1 MHTCIYT
8 GVLFTPDQQSTPHS
22 SATRPSP
29 HEQTLA
35 LATHHDE
42 IIDAIRR
49 SERAVFTEHQLGAL
63 LPPHPDLSLVP
74 VRRAVT
80 FLRRSGVVKA
90 IELRSAEDRMVT
102 RYARE
107 GATPFNVAL
116 SLVENGYLSHETA
129 LYLNRI
135 VEAPSRTI
143 YVNQE
148 QSAKPMSRMPLT
160 QPAIDRA
167 FRAPQRKSK
176 REFTYREHRMV
187 VLNGKQTG
195 GLGTGELVGDQGERL
210 PATLLARTL
219 VDVVVRPDYAG
230 GPVQILEAYRRA
242 TQRISVDDVVSVLQR
257 LDYVYPY
264 HQSVGFYLEQVGVP
278 RERLKPL
285 EALGLSFDFYL
296 GYGMADPTYD
306 PRWRV
311 FVPRGLVTGLPI
323 PRP

>member
-167 FRAPQRKSK
+167 FRVPQRKSK

-230 GPVQILEAYRRA
+230 
-242 TQRISVDDVVSVLQR
+242 TS
-257 LDYVYPY
+257 
-264 HQSVGFYLEQVGVP
+264 
-278 RERLKPL
+278 
-285 EALGLSFDFYL
+285 
-296 GYGMADPTYD
+296 ADP
-306 PRWRV
+306 
-311 FVPRGLVTGLPI
+311 GSLPASY
-323 PRP
+323 PAHLRR